1 MSLFEQLSSISTSYE
16 KAASTHTSQWK
27 GSPFEWVLLLPSRS
41 KGAYGEKF
49 VQELFRTNGFDVK
62 RPKSGSDH
70 DRVINGHRIEI
81 KMSTLW
87 ATNNQYK
94 FQQIRNQEYDY
105 LICLGLSPNEAH
117 AWLIPK
123 EEVHVRREGV
133 SHQHGGK
140 AGNDTLWLNFNAGQ
154 PPAWLSSYGGSLE
167 EVVGML
173 KSKQL
178 GSHPGRALTSRDKI
192 ITHSEGHSKK

>member
-1 MSLFEQLSSISTSYE
+1 MSHFEQLAKISNTYE
-16 KAASTHTSQWK
+16 KIAAPPTAVWK
-27 GSPFEWVLLLPSRS
+27 GSPFEWILSIPSRS
-41 KGAYGEKF
+41 KGAYGEKL

-87 ATNNQYK
+87 AKNGQYT
-94 FQQIRNQEYDY
+94 FQQIRDQEYDY

-117 AWLIPK
+117 CWLIPK
-123 EEVHVRREGV
+123 SEVYVGREGV

-140 AGNDTLWLNFNAGQ
+140 AGTDTLWLSF
-154 PPAWLSSYGGSLE
+154 PATKAPKWLAEFGGSLE
-167 EVVGML
+167 GATALM
-173 KSKQL
+173 KSK
-178 GSHPGRALTSRDKI
+178 GMGIHPGKALPGKLIPR
-192 ITHSEGHSKK
+192 